1 MIEVVSTGVF
11 VLAAFTSSMVCN
23 INPWSL
29 PFVSGQWDFW
39 KSVLWET
46 ANPGGY
52 LHTDSFLYFQVS
64 SSQKILA

>member
-11 VLAAFTSSMVCN
+11 VMAAFTSSMVCN
-23 INPWSL
+23 INPAVFL
-29 PFVSGQWDFW
+29 LCLGNEFLEV
-39 KSVLWET
+39 VLWET
-46 ANPGGY
+46 ANPGDY